1 MQVMDIRQQTAEYY
15 DSMGIDDPSYLR
27 ALQYEYD
34 LVGDLQNVS
43 HFSFLI

>member
-15 DSMGIDDPSYLR
+15 NSMGIDDPSYLC

-34 LVGDLQNVS
+34 LVGDLQNIS